1 MIWDTHAHLDDPVY
15 TKDFEEV
22 ALRMKSAGISRVT
35 NVGYDTPS
43 SERSVKL
50 AQDYDFIYAAIGIH
64 PHNAAEANDEKWER
78 LLRLAK
84 HPKVLA
90 WGEIGL
96 DYYRDLSPRSIQKE
110 VFIQQIILANE
121 VGLPI
126 VIHNRDAHQ
135 DVLEIVKDHPPKYG
149 GVFHCYS
156 GSWEMAKVLLKQ
168 GFYLSFAGPVTY
180 KNARHTVEVAVH
192 APLDRILVETDS
204 PYLTPEPR
212 RGKRNEPT
220 FVREVVQK
228 LAEIKNL
235 PFEDIALRTMSNAE
249 TIFYKCQENLPLL

>member
-1 MIWDTHAHLDDPVY
+1 MIWDTHAHLDDLSY
-15 TKDFEEV
+15 AEDFPEV
-22 ALRMKSAGISRVT
+22 IKRIQSAGITRVT
-35 NVGYDTPS
+35 NVGFDLSS

-50 AQDYDFIYAAIGIH
+50 ARDYDFIHAAIGIH
-64 PHNAAEANDEKWER
+64 PHNAEEATDETWAR
-78 LLRLAK
+78 LLFLAK
-84 HPKVLA
+84 QPKVLA

-110 VFIQQIILANE
+110 VFIHQIKLANE

-135 DVLEIVKDHPPKYG
+135 DVLEIVKANPPKYG

-156 GSWEMAKVLLKQ
+156 GSLEMANVLLNL

-180 KNARHTVEVAVH
+180 KNARHAVEVAGHV
-192 APLDRILVETDS
+192 PIDRILVETDS

-220 FVREVVQK
+220 YVREVVK
-228 LAEIKNL
+228 KIAEIRNL
-235 PFEDIALRTMSNAE
+235 TFEDVASQTMRNAE
-249 TIFYKCQENLPLL
+249 IIFGLGK

>member
-1 MIWDTHAHLDDPVY
+1 MIWDTHAHLDDLGY
-15 TKDFEEV
+15 KEDFLEV
-22 ALRMKSAGISRVT
+22 AARMKSAGISRLT
-35 NVGYDTPS
+35 NVGYDLPS

-50 AQDYDFIYAAIGIH
+50 AQDYDFIYAAIGVH
-64 PHNAAEANDEKWER
+64 PHNAEEATDETWEK
-78 LLRLAK
+78 LLGKLVK
-84 HPKVLA
+84 QPKVLA

-96 DYYRDLSPRSIQKE
+96 DYYRDLSPRPIQKK
-110 VFIQQIILANE
+110 VFIQQIKLANE

-135 DVLEIVKDHPPKYG
+135 DVMEIVKSNPPQYG
-149 GVFHCYS
+149 GIFHCYS
-156 GSWEMAKVLLKQ
+156 GSWEMAKVLLNL

-180 KNARHTVEVAVH
+180 KNARHTVEVAKN

-220 FVREVVQK
+220 YVVEIVKK
-228 LAEIKNL
+228 LAEIRGV
-235 PFEDIALRTMSNAE
+235 PFEDLAIQTMHNAE
-249 TIFYKCQENLPLL
+249 TIFRLV

>member
-15 TKDFEEV
+15 SEDLEEITV
-22 ALRMKSAGISRVT
+22 RMQSSGISRVT
-35 NVGYDTPS
+35 NVGCDLSS

-50 AQDYDFIYAAIGIH
+50 AQDYDSIYAAIGIH
-64 PHNAAEANDEKWER
+64 PHYAEGATDETWAK
-78 LLRLAK
+78 LLLLAK
-84 HPKVLA
+84 QPKVLA

-96 DYYRDLSPRSIQKE
+96 DYYRDLSPRPIQKE
-110 VFIQQIILANE
+110 IFIQQIKLANE

-126 VIHNRDAHQ
+126 VIHDRDAHQ
-135 DVLEIVKDHPPKYG
+135 DVLEIVKAHPPKYG

-156 GSWEMAKVLLKQ
+156 GSWEMAKVLLNL

-192 APLDRILVETDS
+192 APMDRILVETDS

-220 FVREVVQK
+220 YVREIVKK

-235 PFEDIALRTMSNAE
+235 PFEDVALQTICNAE
-249 TIFYKCQENLPLL
+249 TIFNTR

>member
-1 MIWDTHAHLDDPVY
+1 MIWDTHAHMDDPVFAE
-15 TKDFEEV
+15 DFQEV
-22 ALRMKSAGISRVT
+22 TARMKSAEISRVT
-35 NVGYDTPS
+35 NVGYDLSS

-50 AQDYDFIYAAIGIH
+50 AQDYDFIYATIGIH
-64 PHNAAEANDEKWER
+64 PHNAEGATDETWAK
-78 LLRLAK
+78 LLLLAK
-84 HPKVLA
+84 QPKVLA

-96 DYYRDLSPRSIQKE
+96 DYYRDLSPRPIQKE
-110 VFIQQIILANE
+110 VFIQQIKLANE

-135 DVLEIVKDHPPKYG
+135 DVLEIVKAHPPKYG

-156 GSWEMAKVLLKQ
+156 GSWEMAKVLLNL

-180 KNARHTVEVAVH
+180 KNARHTVEVATHV
-192 APLDRILVETDS
+192 PIDKYLVETDS

-220 FVREVVQK
+220 YVREVVKK

-235 PFEDIALRTMSNAE
+235 QFEDVAFQTMRNAE
-249 TIFYKCQENLPLL
+249 TVFSNFL

>member
-1 MIWDTHAHLDDPVY
+1 MIWDTHAHIDDSRY
-15 TKDFEEV
+15 AEDFQEV
-22 ALRMKSAGISRVT
+22 ITRIKSAGISRV
-35 NVGYDTPS
+35 NNIGYDLPS

-50 AQDYDFIYAAIGIH
+50 AQEYDFIYAAIGIH
-64 PHNAAEANDEKWER
+64 PHDAEGVTEETWHE
-78 LLRLAK
+78 LLKLAK
-84 HPKVLA
+84 QAKVLA

-96 DYYRDLSPRSIQKE
+96 DYYRDLSPRPAQKE
-110 VFIQQIILANE
+110 VFIQQIKLANQ

-126 VIHNRDAHQ
+126 VIHDRDAHK
-135 DVLEIVKDHPPKYG
+135 DILEIVTAHPPQNG

-156 GSWEMAKVLLKQ
+156 GSWEMAEILLKQ

-180 KNARHTVEVAVH
+180 KNARHTVEVAKY

-204 PYLTPEPR
+204 PYLTPEPH

-220 FVREVVQK
+220 YVREIVKK

-235 PFEDIALRTMSNAE
+235 DFEDVAAQTMHNAE
-249 TIFYKCQENLPLL
+249 TVFRLKGPSF

>member
-1 MIWDTHAHLDDPVY
+1 MIWDTHAHVDDPVY
-15 TKDFEEV
+15 REDFQEV
-22 ALRMKSAGISRVT
+22 VTRLQASGISRVT
-35 NVGYDTPS
+35 NVGYDLPS
-43 SERSVKL
+43 SERSVQL

-64 PHNAAEANDEKWER
+64 PHNAEGATAEI
-78 LLRLAK
+78 LAK
-84 HPKVLA
+84 LLLLAKQPKVVA

-96 DYYRDLSPRSIQKE
+96 DYYRDLSPRAIQKE
-110 VFIQQIILANE
+110 IFIQQIKLANE

-135 DVLEIVKDHPPKYG
+135 DVLEIIKAHPPKYG

-156 GSWEMAKVLLKQ
+156 GSWEMAKVLLNL

-180 KNARHTVEVAVH
+180 KNARHTVEVAAH

-212 RGKRNEPT
+212 RGKRNEPAY
-220 FVREVVQK
+220 VREVVK
-228 LAEIKNL
+228 KIAEIKNL
-235 PFEDIALRTMSNAE
+235 PMEDVASQTMHNAE
-249 TIFYKCQENLPLL
+249 IIFRLVKKDLR

>member
-15 TKDFEEV
+15 TEDFAEV
-22 ALRMKSAGISRVT
+22 LVRMKSSGITRVT
-35 NVGYDTPS
+35 NVGYDLSS

-50 AQDYDFIYAAIGIH
+50 ARDYDFIYAAIGIH
-64 PHNAAEANDEKWER
+64 PHNAEGATDEIWAK
-78 LLRLAK
+78 LLLLAK
-84 HPKVLA
+84 QPKVLA

-110 VFIQQIILANE
+110 VFIQQIKLANE

-135 DVLEIVKDHPPKYG
+135 DVLEIVKAHPPKYG

-156 GSWEMAKVLLKQ
+156 GSWDMTKVLLNL

-180 KNARHTVEVAVH
+180 KNARHTVEVAGH
-192 APLDRILVETDS
+192 APMDRILVETDS

-220 FVREVVQK
+220 YVREIVKK

-235 PFEDIALRTMSNAE
+235 PFEEVALQTLCNAE
-249 TIFYKCQENLPLL
+249 TIFGIRPIARD

>member
-1 MIWDTHAHLDDPVY
+1 MIWDTHAHLDDPDYVE
-15 TKDFEEV
+15 DFQEV
-22 ALRMKSAGISRVT
+22 VTRMQSSEISRVT
-35 NVGYDTPS
+35 NVGYDLPS

-50 AQDYDFIYAAIGIH
+50 AQDYDFIYAAIGVH
-64 PHNAAEANDEKWER
+64 PHNAEGVTEETWAKLVLLAEQ
-78 LLRLAK
+78 
-84 HPKVLA
+84 PKVLA

-110 VFIQQIILANE
+110 VFIQQIKLANE

-135 DVLEIVKDHPPKYG
+135 DVLEIVKAHLPKYG

-156 GSWEMAKVLLKQ
+156 GSWEMAKVLLNL

-180 KNARHTVEVAVH
+180 KNARHTVEVAGLT
-192 APLDRILVETDS
+192 PMDRILVETDS

-220 FVREVVQK
+220 YVREIVK
-228 LAEIKNL
+228 KIAEIKNL
-235 PFEDIALRTMSNAE
+235 PFEVVAAQTMRNAE
-249 TIFYKCQENLPLL
+249 TIFKTR

>member
-15 TKDFEEV
+15 LEDFDEV
-22 ALRMKSAGISRVT
+22 AVRMKAAGISRVT
-35 NVGYDTPS
+35 NVGYDFLS
-43 SERSVKL
+43 SKRSTKL
-50 AQDYDFIYAAIGIH
+50 AENYDFIYAAIGIH
-64 PHNAAEANDEKWER
+64 PHNAVEATDEIWAK
-78 LLRLAK
+78 LLLLAK
-84 HPKVLA
+84 QPKVLA

-96 DYYRDLSPRSIQKE
+96 DYYRDLSPRAIQKE
-110 VFIQQIILANE
+110 VFIQQIKLANE
-121 VGLPI
+121 VDLPI

-135 DVLEIVKDHPPKYG
+135 DILQIVKAHPPRCG

-156 GSWEMAKVLLKQ
+156 GSWEMAKVLLNL

-192 APLDRILVETDS
+192 APIDRILVETDS

-220 FVREVVQK
+220 YVQEVVKK
-228 LAEIKNL
+228 LAELKNL
-235 PFEDIALRTMSNAE
+235 SFEDIAHQTMCNAE
-249 TIFYKCQENLPLL
+249 TIFKNTASL

>member
-1 MIWDTHAHLDDPVY
+1 MIWDTHAHLDDPSY
-15 TKDFEEV
+15 AEDFQEV
-22 ALRMKSAGISRVT
+22 VARLQSSGISRMT
-35 NVGYDTPS
+35 NVGYDLPS
-43 SERSVKL
+43 SERSVQL

-64 PHNAAEANDEKWER
+64 PHNAEGATDETWAK
-78 LLRLAK
+78 LLLLAK
-84 HPKVLA
+84 QPKVLA

-96 DYYRDLSPRSIQKE
+96 DYYRDLSPRPIQKE
-110 VFIQQIILANE
+110 IFIQQIELANE

-135 DVLEIVKDHPPKYG
+135 DVLEIVKAHPPKYG

-156 GSWEMAKVLLKQ
+156 GSWEMAKVLLSL

-180 KNARHTVEVAVH
+180 KNARHTVEVAGH
-192 APLDRILVETDS
+192 TPLDRILVETDS

-220 FVREVVQK
+220 YVREVVKK
-228 LAEIKNL
+228 LAEIRNL
-235 PFEDIALRTMSNAE
+235 PFEDVASQTMRNAE
-249 TIFYKCQENLPLL
+249 IIFRLVK

>member
-1 MIWDTHAHLDDPVY
+1 MIWDTHAHLDDLVY
-15 TKDFEEV
+15 KEDFLEV
-22 ALRMKSAGISRVT
+22 VERMKSSGISRMT
-35 NVGYDTPS
+35 NVGYDLPS

-50 AQDYDFIYAAIGIH
+50 AQDYDFIYAAIGVH
-64 PHNAAEANDEKWER
+64 PHNAEEANDDTWER
-78 LLRLAK
+78 LLELVK
-84 HPKVLA
+84 KSKVLA

-96 DYYRDLSPRSIQKE
+96 DYYRDLSPRLIQKE
-110 VFIQQIILANE
+110 VFIQQIKLANE

-135 DVLEIVKDHPPKYG
+135 DVLEIIKTNPPQYG
-149 GVFHCYS
+149 GIFHCYS
-156 GSWEMAKVLLKQ
+156 GSWEMAKVLLNM

-180 KNARHTVEVAVH
+180 KNARQTVEVAKQ

-220 FVREVVQK
+220 YVVEIVHK
-228 LAEIKNL
+228 IAEIRNVS
-235 PFEDIALRTMSNAE
+235 FEDIAEQTMRNAK
-249 TIFYKCQENLPLL
+249 TIFKSN

>member
-15 TKDFEEV
+15 TEDFAEV
-22 ALRMKSAGISRVT
+22 AARMQSSGIFRVT
-35 NVGYDTPS
+35 NVGCDLPS

-64 PHNAAEANDEKWER
+64 PHNAAEATDETWAK
-78 LLRLAK
+78 LLLLAK
-84 HPKVLA
+84 QQKVLA

-96 DYYRDLSPRSIQKE
+96 DYYRDLSPHSIQKE
-110 VFIQQIILANE
+110 IFIQQIKLANE

-126 VIHNRDAHQ
+126 IIHNRDAHQ
-135 DVLEIVKDHPPKYG
+135 DILEIVKAHLPKYG

-156 GSWEMAKVLLKQ
+156 GSWEMAKVLLNL

-192 APLDRILVETDS
+192 APMDRILVETDS
-204 PYLTPEPR
+204 PYLTPEPQ

-220 FVREVVQK
+220 YVRKIVEK

-235 PFEDIALRTMSNAE
+235 PFEDVALQTTCNAE
-249 TIFYKCQENLPLL
+249 TIFNL

>member
-1 MIWDTHAHLDDPVY
+1 MIWDTHAHLDDPGY
-15 TKDFEEV
+15 AEDFDEII
-22 ALRMKSAGISRVT
+22 ARIQSSGISRVT
-35 NVGYDTPS
+35 NVGYDLTS

-64 PHNAAEANDEKWER
+64 PHNAAEATDESWAK
-78 LLRLAK
+78 LVLLAK
-84 HPKVLA
+84 QPKVLA

-96 DYYRDLSPRSIQKE
+96 DYYRDLSPRSVQKE
-110 VFIQQIILANE
+110 VFIHQIELANE

-135 DVLEIVKDHPPKYG
+135 DVLEIVKTHPPKFG

-156 GSWEMAKVLLKQ
+156 GSWEMAKVLLNQ
-168 GFYLSFAGPVTY
+168 GFYLSFAGPLTY

-192 APLDRILVETDS
+192 APMDRILVETDS

-220 FVREVVQK
+220 YVREIVTK

-235 PFEDIALRTMSNAE
+235 SFEEIASQTMRNAE
-249 TIFYKCQENLPLL
+249 TIFNTKRVD